1 MKLDENSKYGH
12 GITKPLPGECI
23 KDNKDTSWKT
33 FNCLL
38 EKVSLN
44 NEIRHLYIVDI
55 EFDVKNATPRQ
66 KIYNEIYSPVIE
78 KQIITVIDPCEH
90 SVYQLLEQYA
100 EGENNNPLA
109 YHATAKA
116 HATVLQKKFSQ
127 CI

>member
-1 MKLDENSKYGH
+1 MKLDESSKYGH
-12 GITKPLPGECI
+12 GITKPLPAGCI
-23 KDNKDTSWKT
+23 KDNNDTSWKT

-55 EFDVKNATPRQ
+55 EFDVKNATPRP

-78 KQIITVIDPCEH
+78 KQKAIDPCEH

-116 HATVLQKKFSQ
+116 HATMLQKYFSQ